1 MYLKLIKSCLF
12 RLMLNAFTLVQTEL
26 IYLLLGQKVRKVF
39 KASGD
44 LWDQKVD
51 ADKPD
56 NEDYLDKRVVL
67 DLQELRK

>member
-1 MYLKLIKSCLF
+1 
-12 RLMLNAFTLVQTEL
+12 MLNAFTLGQTEL

-56 NEDYLDKRVVL
+56 NEDYLGKRVVL